1 MPAKRKTSGPS
12 PSAPKKRGAAPG
24 EPDQLV
30 TTTVRLARGQWDEL
44 RKEALRRSL
53 ESDAGDRRPD
63 ASRLIREAI
72 DEWLARSG
80 R

>member
-1 MPAKRKTSGPS
+1 MPTKRKTPGTSPS
-12 PSAPKKRGAAPG
+12 PAKKRPPREATT
-24 EPDQLV
+24 DQLV

-44 RKEALRRSL
+44 RKEALRRSV
-53 ESDAGDRRPD
+53 ESDADRRPD

-72 DEWLARSG
+72 DEWLAKRG